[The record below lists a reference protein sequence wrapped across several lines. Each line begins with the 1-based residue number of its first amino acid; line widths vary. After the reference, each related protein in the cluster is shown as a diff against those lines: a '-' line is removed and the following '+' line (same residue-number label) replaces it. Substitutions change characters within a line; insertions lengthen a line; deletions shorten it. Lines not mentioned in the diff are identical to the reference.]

1 MITRSNRL
9 TWVAWLLLAIIS
21 AVLLVFPLLDVA
33 GILKMGIPSDH
44 TTAFRALSGE
54 DFTAFQ
60 STGPAA
66 YVRQLEYAYAL
77 HELTFGLFFLVIVL
91 VPLHRGDRWA
101 WWSCWIV
108 LIAYVGYTITF
119 AHYSSTTLVYSL
131 VPDAA
136 IPILLL
142 VIAPH
147 VLTKHA

>member
-1 MITRSNRL
+1 MITRSDHL
-9 TWVAWLLLAIIS
+9 TWVAWLLLAII
-21 AVLLVFPLLDVA
+21 AVLLVLFPLLDVA

-44 TTAFRALSGE
+44 TAAFRMLSGE

-66 YVRQLEYAYAL
+66 YVRQFEFAYAL

-91 VPLHRGDRWA
+91 VPLRDGDRWA

-119 AHYSSTTLVYSL
+119 AHYSSTTVVYSL
-131 VPDAA
+131 VPDVA

-147 VLTKHA
+147 VLTKRA